1 VSDVLG
7 TLEMLLFRQ
16 TEQPAL
22 VDIFNLARLGNC
34 SRPRELDCSENA
46 KNLRERRLWMYGKPN
61 GAFSKLHFKD
71 QDSFDVDIAMSF
83 VRSIW

>member
-1 VSDVLG
+1 
-7 TLEMLLFRQ
+7 MLLFRQ

-22 VDIFNLARLGNC
+22 VDSVPLARPGDY
-34 SRPRELDCSENA
+34 SRLRELDCSESA

-71 QDSFDVDIAMSF
+71 KDFFDVDIAMSF
-83 VRSIW
+83 VRSIS